1 MFILIRTGS
10 WSTSLMD
17 GFPALLIRSM
27 AMLLRL
33 TSSSS
38 RRSSWPGK
46 NTFTKVHG
54 IFILFR
60 QTLVT
65 AVAFTFAV
73 TAGQV
78 RAENSFSMVVIDPGH
93 GGSDPGGIP
102 GQMVPE
108 KTVALDTALR
118 LQKLLRGAGL
128 RTVMTRST
136 DIFVPLSVRSAIADA
151 EHDAIFV
158 SIHYNASPRRS
169 AHGIET
175 YSDSNRGAVLAARI
189 QQEIIDRVSTENR
202 GIRSAEFYVLRKC
215 RLPAVLVECGFLTNP
230 TEAQLALT
238 TAYREQIAE
247 QIAAGIIEQR
257 QFAFPSL
264 VPTHRSGHLVHKNK
278 KQRKIAD
285 LEHAK
290 PPFWAFC
297 KFLGS

>member
-1 MFILIRTGS
+1 METGGKGRQLLPGSINGKDQIR
-10 WSTSLMD
+10 
-17 GFPALLIRSM
+17 
-27 AMLLRL
+27 
-33 TSSSS
+33 
-38 RRSSWPGK
+38 PGPDWTLVRYA
-46 NTFTKVHG
+46 NPHYATKFKPM
-54 IFILFR
+54 FILFR

-65 AVAFTFAV
+65 AAFALAV

-93 GGSDPGGIP
+93 GGSDPGGIR
-102 GQMVPE
+102 GQIVPE

-118 LQKLLRGAGL
+118 LQKLLRRAGL

-202 GIRSAEFYVLRKC
+202 G
-215 RLPAVLVECGFLTNP
+215 T
-230 TEAQLALT
+230 
-238 TAYREQIAE
+238 
-247 QIAAGIIEQR
+247 
-257 QFAFPSL
+257 
-264 VPTHRSGHLVHKNK
+264 
-278 KQRKIAD
+278 
-285 LEHAK
+285 
-290 PPFWAFC
+290 
-297 KFLGS
+297 

>member
-10 WSTSLMD
+10 WSMSLMD
-17 GFPALLIRSM
+17 GSLALLLRSM
-27 AMLLRL
+27 AMILRL

-38 RRSSWPGK
+38 RRSSRPGK
-46 NTFTKVHG
+46 NTFSKVHG

-60 QTLVT
+60 QTFVT
-65 AVAFTFAV
+65 AVAFFFAV

-93 GGSDPGGIP
+93 GGSDPGGIR
-102 GQMVPE
+102 GQIVPE

-118 LQKLLRGAGL
+118 LQTLLQRAGL

-189 QQEIIDRVSTENR
+189 QQLINDRVTTENR

-215 RLPAVLVECGFLTNP
+215 RLPAVLVE
-230 TEAQLALT
+230 
-238 TAYREQIAE
+238 
-247 QIAAGIIEQR
+247 
-257 QFAFPSL
+257 
-264 VPTHRSGHLVHKNK
+264 
-278 KQRKIAD
+278 
-285 LEHAK
+285 
-290 PPFWAFC
+290 
-297 KFLGS
+297 